1 MAARLHRENDIAY
14 DGVGKHST
22 ALAVTMN
29 GKISARCPYGQAIV
43 LRGDGSDENLS
54 TLIA

>member
-22 ALAVTMN
+22 ALAVTKNAKFLPDAHMV
-29 GKISARCPYGQAIV
+29 KQSC
-43 LRGDGSDENLS
+43 
-54 TLIA
+54 